1 MTRLNNLRSMQ
12 DKDRPSKM
20 ANEVRDIKEML
31 TNQFQQN
38 SDISLSPSDFEVLIP
53 KERKVIQAQ
62 IVSLQSEIEMM

>member
-1 MTRLNNLRSMQ
+1 
-12 DKDRPSKM
+12 M

>member
-38 SDISLSPSDFEVLIP
+38 FDISLSPSDFEVLIP

>member
-1 MTRLNNLRSMQ
+1 MQ

-31 TNQFQQN
+31 ANQFQQN